1 MVPVKKKKKKKK
13 KNQKGFSIIY
23 SLIYNVY
30 YFQILCKSTILGM
43 SLYW

>member
-1 MVPVKKKKKKKK
+1 MITLKI
-13 KNQKGFSIIY
+13 QQGFSTIY
-23 SLIYNVY
+23 LLIYNVY